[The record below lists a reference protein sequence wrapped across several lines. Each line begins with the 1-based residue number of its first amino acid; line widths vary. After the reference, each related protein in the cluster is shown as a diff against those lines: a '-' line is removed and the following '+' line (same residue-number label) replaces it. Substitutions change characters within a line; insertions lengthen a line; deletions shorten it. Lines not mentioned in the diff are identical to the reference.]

1 MSGRVAFIAGGSSG
15 IGLATA
21 AQLAAQGFRV
31 TVAGRDEARLA
42 AVRAQLS
49 GTGHGL
55 ETIAMDITDDAS
67 CAAAVDGVVERHGGL
82 DVLVNSVGSAPSGTF
97 DQVAPAAWAAA
108 LDGKV
113 LGAVRLMSGVLPVM
127 RAGGYGRIVNV
138 AGTAG
143 VEPDPWMPVAG
154 AANAALLAVTKAAS
168 LQLAADGITVN
179 AVLPG
184 PTRTGRW
191 EGLVRAHAEREG
203 LPDAAARAELE
214 RRIPTGRPAEPAD
227 IAAYIGFLASEP
239 AGHITGTGLAVDGG
253 QMRSI

>member
-1 MSGRVAFIAGGSSG
+1 MSARVAFIAGGSSG

-21 AQLAAQGFRV
+21 VQLATQGLQV
-31 TVAGRDEARLA
+31 TIAGRDEVRLA
-42 AVRAQLS
+42 EARAHLAQR
-49 GTGHGL
+49 GHEVATVTL
-55 ETIAMDITDDAS
+55 DITDDGS
-67 CAAAVDGVVERHGGL
+67 CAAAIDGVVGRHGSL

-97 DQVAPAAWAAA
+97 DEVAPAQWAAA

-113 LGAVRLMSGVLPVM
+113 LGAVRLMSRVLPAM
-127 RAGGYGRIVNV
+127 RARRHGRIVNV

-154 AANAALLAVTKAAS
+154 AANAALLAITKAAS
-168 LQLAADGITVN
+168 LQLAPDGITVN

-191 EGLVRAHAEREG
+191 EGLVRAHAEREA
-203 LPDAAARAELE
+203 LSNADARAELE

-227 IAAYIGFLASEP
+227 IAAYIGFLASE
-239 AGHITGTGLAVDGG
+239 AARHITGTGLAVDGG
-253 QMRSI
+253 QMRSM